1 AKGAVLGVLQGT
13 KLGGKEALNTI
24 SETSSNIV
32 KGTSDVAGDIAK
44 AAKGAVQGAIT
55 GAKEISL
62 DTTEAA
68 SAAAT
73 GALKAAEEISSKAA
87 QQVRKAVTG
96 TINGVKVVL
105 KEPFKSKKN

>member
-1 AKGAVLGVLQGT
+1 VVLGVLQGT
-13 KLGGKEALNTI
+13 KAGGKEALETI
-24 SETSSNIV
+24 SATSSHLV

-44 AAKGAVQGAIT
+44 AAKGAVQGAIA

-73 GALKAAEEISSKAA
+73 GALKGSWRDQLAGGT
-87 QQVRKAVTG
+87 TG
-96 TINGVKVVL
+96 A
-105 KEPFKSKKN
+105 

>member
-1 AKGAVLGVLQGT
+1 
-13 KLGGKEALNTI
+13 
-24 SETSSNIV
+24 
-32 KGTSDVAGDIAK
+32 
-44 AAKGAVQGAIT
+44 VQGAIA

-73 GALKAAEEISSKAA
+73 GALKAAEQISSKAA

-96 TINGVKVVL
+96 TIAGVKVVL
-105 KEPFKSKKN
+105 KKEPFKSNKS